1 MNGAHKTVSPVHV
14 TNAEGTGA
22 FVIVCEH
29 ASNAIPPEY
38 GDLGLDAATLQSHIA
53 WDPGALDVARH
64 LSEVLDA
71 PLVAQRFS
79 RLLYDCNRPPDAP
92 SAIPAASEIYR
103 IPGNE
108 ELSARGRRQRAD
120 RFYHPFKAAL
130 SQTIDDR
137 LLSPAIV
144 TIHSFTPIYEG
155 VSRQVEIGI
164 LHDDDTR
171 LADALLAAAGAGSGL
186 VVRRNEPYGPQ
197 DGVTHTLRA
206 HALPRRLL
214 NVMIEIRNDLIAT
227 GEGQTAM
234 AERLAR
240 WLKEALTALTM
251 NTQDKEAAAWARP

>member
-1 MNGAHKTVSPVHV
+1 MNGAHTTVSPVDV
-14 TNAEGTGA
+14 TNVEGIGA

-29 ASNAIPPEY
+29 ASNAVPPEY
-38 GDLGLDAATLQSHIA
+38 GDLGLHAAALQSHIA
-53 WDPGALDVARH
+53 WDPGALGVARH
-64 LSEVLDA
+64 LSELLDA
-71 PLVAQRFS
+71 PLLAQRFS
-79 RLLYDCNRPPDAP
+79 RLLYDCNRPPEAP
-92 SAIPAASEIYR
+92 SAIPAVSEIYR

-108 ELSARGRRQRAD
+108 GLSAKARRERAD

-130 SQTIDDR
+130 SQAIDDR
-137 LLSPAIV
+137 PVPPAIV

-171 LADALLAAAGAGSGL
+171 LADAVLAAACAGGGL

-197 DGVTHTLRA
+197 DGVTHTLRE

-227 GEGQTAM
+227 AENQAAM
-234 AERLAR
+234 AERLSG
-240 WLKEALTALTM
+240 WLVGGLAALTK
-251 NTQDKEAAAWARP
+251 NTSDKEAAAWARP